1 LAIADLVE
9 NHNFTSI
16 FDEQTS
22 FCTKGCAAG
31 FKIANFIRI
40 FRDQSSFSAKELPF
54 VTARWHC
61 PYPPAFRREIK
72 KRRGQEGKSK
82 KGKRVKPGKRARGQR
97 ARGQEGKKAE
107 EQEGKKSRCE
117 DNKM

>member
-1 LAIADLVE
+1 LYFTLNFGDRRPGG

-16 FDEQTS
+16 FDDQTS

-31 FKIANFIRI
+31 FKIANFISI
-40 FRDQSSFSAKELPF
+40 FCDQSSFSAKELLF

-72 KRRGQEGKSK
+72 KGEAKMARA
-82 KGKRVKPGKRARGQR
+82 KRAR
-97 ARGQEGKKAE
+97 E
-107 EQEGKKSRCE
+107 
-117 DNKM
+117 